1 MAINSLPHRTYTNK
15 QVVIGL
21 GKGQVKD
28 GMTTLE
34 ITLQEQKFTM
44 CECCYASKG
53 NGFQTTSTPNVSLLV
68 RWASQVSSHV
78 KEW

>member
-44 CECCYASKG
+44 CDAAMQAKAMV
-53 NGFQTTSTPNVSLLV
+53 FKLLPHQTLV
-68 RWASQVSSHV
+68 C
-78 KEW
+78 